1 MTTLENF
8 DPLSRKSN
16 FLDSPRSLE
25 ALKRL
30 GFEEHELL
38 RKNIE
43 EYKETPI
50 PEQFKE
56 DAEHFLE
63 VKWEFLERKR
73 LEKVDQALKMRE
85 KIIDERFEEEMKGG
99 HERDNSFDNDN
110 KRFIEKER
118 KRIEKMVDRKVIL
131 FILLE
136 LLMGFLLKRI
146 RKSNFSMKKKN
157 ENKRFLRYFGIFL
170 K

>member
-8 DPLSRKSN
+8 DPLIRKPN

-43 EYKETPI
+43 EFKDTPI

-63 VKWEFLERKR
+63 VKWEFCERKR

-85 KIIDERFEEEMKGG
+85 KIIDEKFEQEMQGG
-99 HERDNSFDNDN
+99 PERDNSFDNDN
-110 KRFIEKER
+110 KRFLEKER
-118 KRIEKMVDRKVIL
+118 KRIEKMVERKV
-131 FILLE
+131 
-136 LLMGFLLKRI
+136 FLD
-146 RKSNFSMKKKN
+146 
-157 ENKRFLRYFGIFL
+157 YY
-170 K
+170 

>member
-85 KIIDERFEEEMKGG
+85 KIIDERFEEEMQGG